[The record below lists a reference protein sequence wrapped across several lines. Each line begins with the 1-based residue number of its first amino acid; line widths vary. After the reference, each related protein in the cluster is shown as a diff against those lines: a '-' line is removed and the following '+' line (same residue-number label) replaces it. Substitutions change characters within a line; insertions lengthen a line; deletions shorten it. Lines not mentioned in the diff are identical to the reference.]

1 MSLCLYYRAKL
12 ARSQVWF
19 IVGILRS
26 YEHLVFERTI
36 DKQSSTFEFFVP
48 AALEHYFLEL
58 MHLFEKQAMVTN
70 LEKLPNRFTNQSS
83 TI

>member
-1 MSLCLYYRAKL
+1 MSVCLYYQAKL

-26 YEHLVFERTI
+26 YEHLVFERTV

-48 AALEHYFLEL
+48 ADLEYYFLEL
-58 MHLFEKQAMVTN
+58 MQLFEKQAMVTD
-70 LEKLPNRFTNQSS
+70 LEKLPNRLANQAVSV
-83 TI
+83 